1 MRIGAIEAGGT
12 KIICGIGNEHG
23 EIEKKI
29 NFPTESPEIVFAKIR
44 SFFEEEQ
51 LDALGVGTFGPI
63 DVNRSSA
70 TYGYITSTP
79 KPGWRDVDVL
89 GELKSYIDVPIG
101 FDTDVNGAA
110 LAEALWGSAKG
121 VNSCVYYTIG
131 TGVGVGVY
139 VEGNLVHGLLHPEAG
154 HIPVKR
160 HPQDSFEGLCPYHG
174 DCLEGVAAGPAI
186 ERRYGKKGH
195 ELSVDHEAWK
205 FEAYYLG
212 QALMSTILLLS
223 PERIILGGGVMHQ
236 EQLFPMI
243 REEVKRNLNGYVQHD
258 MLLKHI
264 DQYIIPPGLGDN
276 AGLSGAVAIGLL
288 EYKAANGRIM

>member
-12 KIICGIGNEHG
+12 KIICGIGNEQG

-89 GELKSYIDVPIG
+89 GELKSYINVPIG

-195 ELSVDHEAWK
+195 ELSADHEAWK
-205 FEAYYLG
+205 LEAYYLG